1 MAVAWRWVVGLV
13 AVAALFAGGSWFLVR
28 QADHAT
34 ESPAA
39 AQSAAIAPGDPDLA
53 RNQPFP
59 GPDPSLPEDAQHA
72 VTMAAGLARAGAET
86 KVAEVKRTTY
96 ESVVW
101 LDGPFRFLAH
111 PPPYG
116 LTPLPEPDSILYVI
130 DAETFVSQQS
140 FAPWPLPRTIADANC
155 PPE

>member
-1 MAVAWRWVVGLV
+1 M
-13 AVAALFAGGSWFLVR
+13 
-28 QADHAT
+28 
-34 ESPAA
+34 
-39 AQSAAIAPGDPDLA
+39 APGDPGLA

-59 GPDPSLPEDAQHA
+59 GPDAALPDDAQHA
-72 VTMAAGLARAGAET
+72 VTVAADLARAGAET
-86 KVAEVKRTTY
+86 KVVEVKLTTY
-96 ESVVW
+96 ESVMCGRQATYDHTPRMVWMVW
-101 LDGPFRFLAH
+101 LQGPFRFLGH

-140 FAPWPLPRTIADANC
+140 FSPWPLPRTIADADC

>member
-1 MAVAWRWVVGLV
+1 
-13 AVAALFAGGSWFLVR
+13 
-28 QADHAT
+28 
-34 ESPAA
+34 
-39 AQSAAIAPGDPDLA
+39 
-53 RNQPFP
+53 
-59 GPDPSLPEDAQHA
+59 
-72 VTMAAGLARAGAET
+72 MAAGLARAGAET

-96 ESVVW
+96 ESVMCGRQATFDRTPRMVWMVW